1 MIYLI
6 FSGRRWLGRRRCGD
20 VYVEADGK
28 YGLTPSEAAS
38 HCLFWFFLGWL
49 WLVQHILIPLVEQ
62 LNGILHA
69 FLHQWQWCFDE
80 VFQNVGVH
88 LTT

>member
-6 FSGRRWLGRRRCGD
+6 LSRRRCGD
-20 VYVEADGK
+20 VYVAADGK

-38 HCLFWFFLGWL
+38 HCRRFFLGWL

-69 FLHQWQWCFDE
+69 FLHQ
-80 VFQNVGVH
+80 
-88 LTT
+88 